1 MTETRRPLMA
11 GNWKM
16 HKTRPEA
23 AEFFA
28 GFLPQVAGADDR
40 DVLLCVPFTSL
51 ATALDATGGTDVA
64 VGAQTMHNADTG
76 AYTGEVAPAML
87 VDVGVPYVIL
97 GHSERRQYYAETDA
111 DLSLKVRAAL
121 DHGLRPILCVGETL
135 DEREAR
141 TTADRLVGQLTAD
154 LAEVTPDELP
164 KVAVAYE
171 PIWAIGTGET
181 AGPEQAEETIGVIR
195 RWIADTY
202 GEREAAAVRIL
213 YGGSVN
219 PDNIASLIAQ
229 ANIDGVLVG
238 GASLDPD
245 SFARI
250 VVAADTHRGV

>member
-171 PIWAIGTGET
+171 PIWAIGTGRTATPQLAQET
-181 AGPEQAEETIGVIR
+181 VALI
-195 RWIADTY
+195 
-202 GEREAAAVRIL
+202 REALADGFGAAPAGQVRVL
-213 YGGSVN
+213 YGGSVKAAN
-219 PDNIASLIAQ
+219 IDDLMAEPD
-229 ANIDGVLVG
+229 IDGVLVG

-245 SFARI
+245 EFARI
-250 VVAADTHRGV
+250 VRFQPPA